1 MRGRMR
7 EVVVVLISIL
17 FTISFFVGKVF
28 DQQYQLAKD
37 RFLFIKI
44 IMVFV
49 LTCIIIYILYMC
61 FDKKFIQKTT
71 KKGRISQKIFDSKN
85 TKITW
90 LIVMLCWLPNY
101 ILYLPGIFTVDGI
114 NQINQLATGQLT
126 NHHPILTTL
135 IEAPWILIA
144 KQFGH
149 MEVGLLLYLFL
160 TLLFTS
166 YVVYRGF
173 YWMSKHN
180 ISYLTRYVMLIYFIV
195 YPIWSAYAR
204 TFVKD
209 TLFYPIFY
217 LYVLFVFDILIDT
230 EKFCDSN
237 KKNIEFILISILL
250 CLVRHNGFYV
260 SIVTVIGILI
270 FCKEN
275 RKRFIFVMIGIL
287 VFWKIYNAIL
297 PLANITPGGKQEML
311 SIPFQQTARYIKEH
325 KEQVTSEEK
334 EAINAVLNYN
344 IIAQNYDPN
353 LSDPVKGTYTG
364 RDECLSEY
372 FKVWWKQFCKAPDT
386 YVSATLNGTYGYY
399 AYKDKIKCACGY
411 YNQPEYFEKYNQY
424 YKIHWGDRLTKI
436 KEFYYKHVIIDGFQ
450 NTPMKLLTQ
459 PMIYNWL
466 MIILLGYFLQ
476 DNRLRKYWVVFWP
489 IIISFMICIASP
501 VNGDLRYM
509 LPIMSTTILYFAFAE
524 KIKSYV
530 IEERKE

>member
-1 MRGRMR
+1 
-7 EVVVVLISIL
+7 
-17 FTISFFVGKVF
+17 
-28 DQQYQLAKD
+28 
-37 RFLFIKI
+37 
-44 IMVFV
+44 MVFV

-61 FDKKFIQKTT
+61 FDKKLIQKTT

-85 TKITW
+85 AKITW

-230 EKFCDSN
+230 EKF
-237 KKNIEFILISILL
+237 
-250 CLVRHNGFYV
+250 
-260 SIVTVIGILI
+260 
-270 FCKEN
+270 
-275 RKRFIFVMIGIL
+275 
-287 VFWKIYNAIL
+287 
-297 PLANITPGGKQEML
+297 
-311 SIPFQQTARYIKEH
+311 
-325 KEQVTSEEK
+325 
-334 EAINAVLNYN
+334 
-344 IIAQNYDPN
+344 
-353 LSDPVKGTYTG
+353 
-364 RDECLSEY
+364 
-372 FKVWWKQFCKAPDT
+372 
-386 YVSATLNGTYGYY
+386 
-399 AYKDKIKCACGY
+399 
-411 YNQPEYFEKYNQY
+411 
-424 YKIHWGDRLTKI
+424 
-436 KEFYYKHVIIDGFQ
+436 
-450 NTPMKLLTQ
+450 
-459 PMIYNWL
+459 
-466 MIILLGYFLQ
+466 
-476 DNRLRKYWVVFWP
+476 
-489 IIISFMICIASP
+489 
-501 VNGDLRYM
+501 
-509 LPIMSTTILYFAFAE
+509 
-524 KIKSYV
+524 
-530 IEERKE
+530 